1 MYYLPVISFVY
12 FRLYPNETWLT
23 EFLPSSDEVDKCILW
38 LHFERQQGHLEDWE
52 KVKGK
57 WGKISREPREVTDSR
72 SVTCKHYTFTGLINH
87 SSYESSPWNMWQ
99 LLTWHTDESYRPW
112 VDVFLLFAFL
122 FRIQHL
128 DHKRGN
134 MKQAFQQTS
143 QNTLYS
149 LSSYF

>member
-1 MYYLPVISFVY
+1 MTDWVLTLLWWSRQMYTLTPLWKTAGSPW
-12 FRLYPNETWLT
+12 RLGE
-23 EFLPSSDEVDKCILW
+23 S
-38 LHFERQQGHLEDWE
+38 EREMR
-52 KVKGK
+52 KNIKRTKG
-57 WGKISREPREVTDSR
+57 GYRQANS
-72 SVTCKHYTFTGLINH
+72 KHYTFTGLINH
-87 SSYESSPWNMWQ
+87 SCYESSPWNMWQ

>member
-1 MYYLPVISFVY
+1 MTDWVLTLLWWSRQMYTLTPLWKTAGSPW
-12 FRLYPNETWLT
+12 RLGESEREMRKNIKRT
-23 EFLPSSDEVDKCILW
+23 EGGY
-38 LHFERQQGHLEDWE
+38 RQAN
-52 KVKGK
+52 
-57 WGKISREPREVTDSR
+57 S
-72 SVTCKHYTFTGLINH
+72 KHYTFTGLINH
-87 SSYESSPWNMWQ
+87 SCYESSPWNMWQ

>member
-1 MYYLPVISFVY
+1 MFDSTLMKHDWLSSYPPLMKSTNVY
-12 FRLYPNETWLT
+12 SDSTLKDSRVTLKIGRKWKGNE
-23 EFLPSSDEVDKCILW
+23 EKYQENQ
-38 LHFERQQGHLEDWE
+38 ERQAN
-52 KVKGK
+52 
-57 WGKISREPREVTDSR
+57 S
-72 SVTCKHYTFTGLINH
+72 KHYTFTGLINH
-87 SSYESSPWNMWQ
+87 SCYESSPWNMWQ
-99 LLTWHTDESYRPW
+99 LLTWHSDESYRPW

>member
-1 MYYLPVISFVY
+1 MTDWVLTLLWWSRQMYTLTPLWKTAGSPW
-12 FRLYPNETWLT
+12 RLGE
-23 EFLPSSDEVDKCILW
+23 S
-38 LHFERQQGHLEDWE
+38 EREMR
-52 KVKGK
+52 KNIKRTKG
-57 WGKISREPREVTDSR
+57 GCRQANS
-72 SVTCKHYTFTGLINH
+72 KHYTFTGLINH
-87 SSYESSPWNMWQ
+87 SCYESSPWNMWQ

>member
-1 MYYLPVISFVY
+1 MTDWVLTLLWWSRQMYTLTPLWKTAGSPW
-12 FRLYPNETWLT
+12 RLGE
-23 EFLPSSDEVDKCILW
+23 S
-38 LHFERQQGHLEDWE
+38 EREMRKNIKRTKRGYRQAN
-52 KVKGK
+52 
-57 WGKISREPREVTDSR
+57 S
-72 SVTCKHYTFTGLINH
+72 KHYTFTGLINH
-87 SSYESSPWNMWQ
+87 SCYESSPWNMWQ